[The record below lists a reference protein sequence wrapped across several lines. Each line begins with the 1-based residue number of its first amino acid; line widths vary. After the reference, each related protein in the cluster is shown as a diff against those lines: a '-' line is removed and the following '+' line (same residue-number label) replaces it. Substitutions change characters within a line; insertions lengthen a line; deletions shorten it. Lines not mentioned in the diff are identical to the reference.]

1 MIFLLKV
8 FKHIK
13 PINIKL
19 LISIK
24 NQIIKKSFKKIDS
37 IENNNKLEI
46 INNLENRL
54 KKIKNFL
61 IRE

>member
-1 MIFLLKV
+1 MIFLLEV

-13 PINIKL
+13 QINIKL

-24 NQIIKKSFKKIDS
+24 NQIIKKSFKKIDR
-37 IENNNKLEI
+37 IENNNKLKI
-46 INNLENRL
+46 IKNLENKL

-61 IRE
+61 I

>member
-1 MIFLLKV
+1 MDI

-13 PINIKL
+13 QINIKL

-24 NQIIKKSFKKIDS
+24 NQIIIKSLRKIDEN
-37 IENNNKLEI
+37 ENNNKLKMI
-46 INNLENRL
+46 KNLENKL

-61 IRE
+61 I